1 MTVSCEQFEALLLDL
16 AYGELEAERADELR
30 THAAGCP
37 ACRESLGG
45 ILLTRKLVSDPF
57 PLEPEPSLD
66 VSVLSAAGAFA
77 EAMSAAEIRED
88 IAAPHGPAVLDEVT
102 WGYRFRRFFMKPAFA
117 TAAVAATV
125 LMVTSFIVSRG
136 PENSGDF
143 MDGAESYG
151 QAVDLEES
159 RKREVEPLEAPT
171 ASNPKAAA
179 PDQPVPVSPA
189 SPVFAEAPPAPKGA
203 FNLGT
208 SGRSAPRLAHGK
220 PEKSESIPEKLRAP
234 RRSPSVPEG
243 ASGTG
248 TLLNRDDHAQAK
260 RKGASMVAAD
270 PSETE
275 GGEDDLSRG
284 IAAYRRGD
292 CGTAEPILTRVVQS
306 AVPPREKAIAIHHI
320 ARCEKRRGQCGRAI
334 SWYDR
339 LLDYHAYPGR
349 GDALYESAQCHRRL
363 GHLPTARSL
372 LIELSRMPDEDGR
385 AGEALDRLDDADP
398 TN

>member
-88 IAAPHGPAVLDEVT
+88 IAAPHGSAVLDEDT
-102 WGYRFRRFFMKPAFA
+102 WGDRFRRFFMKPAFA

-125 LMVTSFIVSRG
+125 LMVTSFIVSRS
-136 PENSGDF
+136 PEKAGDF

-151 QAVDLEES
+151 RTVDLEDP
-159 RKREVEPLEAPT
+159 REREEEPLEAPT
-171 ASNPKAAA
+171 VSSQEAEV

-189 SPVFAEAPPAPKGA
+189 SPIFAEAPPSPEGA

-220 PEKSESIPEKLRAP
+220 PAKSESVPEKLRAP
-234 RRSPSVPEG
+234 RRSPSVPEDALGTG
-243 ASGTG
+243 AS
-248 TLLNRDDHAQAK
+248 LNRDDDAVAK
-260 RKGASMVAAD
+260 RQGSMVAAE

-275 GGEDDLSRG
+275 GGEDDLSLG
-284 IAAYRRGD
+284 MAAYRRGD
-292 CGTAEPILTRVVQS
+292 CKTAEPILSRVVHS
-306 AVPPREKAIAIHHI
+306 TAPPREKAIAIHHI